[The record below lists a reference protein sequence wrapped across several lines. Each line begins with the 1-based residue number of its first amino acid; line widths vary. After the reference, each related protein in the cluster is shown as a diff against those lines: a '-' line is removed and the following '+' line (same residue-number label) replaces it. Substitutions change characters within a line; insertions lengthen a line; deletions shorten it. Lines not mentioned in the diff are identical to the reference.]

1 MAQFNFPFRLAT
13 EDERQDPVLTS
24 TARGGNSK
32 FRRLYQAPKRR
43 FKIELNG
50 MSDDDKLAVE
60 QFLTD
65 NRMVPFTIKYPC
77 NTGTEYTVQ
86 EEDGKVRWAK
96 PEGLWEA
103 SLSVVEV

>member
-13 EDERQDPVLTS
+13 EDERKDPMLVS

-32 FRRLYQAPKRR
+32 FRRLYQAPKRKFNLR
-43 FKIELNG
+43 LNG
-50 MSDDDKLAVE
+50 MSDEEKLAVE
-60 QFLTD
+60 LFLTD

-86 EEDGKVRWAK
+86 EDGGDVKWSK
-96 PEGLWEA
+96 PDGLWETA
-103 SLSVVEV
+103 IPVVEV